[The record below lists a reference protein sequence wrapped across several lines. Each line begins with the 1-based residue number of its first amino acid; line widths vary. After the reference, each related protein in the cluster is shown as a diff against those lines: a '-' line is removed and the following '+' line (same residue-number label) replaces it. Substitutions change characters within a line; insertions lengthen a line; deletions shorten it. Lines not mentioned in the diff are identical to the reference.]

1 MAFPRRKWDNAE
13 DKAWCVMKR
22 FFFACALWIGSVTD
36 TPALTNKVL
45 IIGIDG
51 TMPSALAVARTPNL
65 DVLRSNGC
73 HSVRVV
79 SHPVT
84 HSAASWSSMFT
95 GVWGDKH
102 GVNDPGNSF
111 AGNQFSNYPSFFQR
125 IEAANSNLN
134 TLAFARW
141 APMLTA
147 VPEADVKLSFSSDA
161 AVTDETCRRLTNSN
175 PDVFWML
182 LLDVDSAGHASGW
195 GPTVS
200 NYVRAIEVADGRVG
214 QIIGALTNRVSYS
227 NENWLVIVQTDHGE
241 HDHPDPERSRI
252 VFSIYSGPSAARG
265 VVWPAPTIVD
275 VCAAVLTH
283 MGVPINPAWNLDARV
298 AGFPMPPMRYGTNLI
313 FNGDAESISGT
324 NNYTPDRG
332 IAWWF
337 DIASTTLGVYGASA
351 SFPGLASPG
360 PPNRG
365 ANFFLGGTTNGSI
378 LQRINLADIAAD
390 VDDPGVDY
398 TLEGWFGGAGAQ
410 EDWAS
415 LVVRFLNTSGAVIGS
430 NEVGQVTAAERGG
443 VTGLFL
449 SSTNGT
455 LPGGTRF
462 VEFTLT
468 NRVVTGMNDASAD
481 NLSFILTPKTPPP
494 FFITAHG
501 KVTNGWKVEFTSSS
515 GRLYVLE
522 RSEHLDVWAEIT
534 PPTPGSGQTAVLVD
548 TNAPVGQAFYR
559 VGSRQP

>member
-1 MAFPRRKWDNAE
+1 MKWLLLS
-13 DKAWCVMKR
+13 
-22 FFFACALWIGSVTD
+22 FALWTGFVANT
-36 TPALTNKVL
+36 TALTNKVL

-65 DVLRSNGC
+65 DVLKSNGC

-79 SHPVT
+79 SHPIT
-84 HSAASWSSMFT
+84 HSAAAWSSLFT

-141 APMLTA
+141 APMLAA
-147 VPEADVKLSFSSDA
+147 VPDADVKLSFGSDA

-182 LLDVDSAGHASGW
+182 LLDVDSAGHGSGW

-265 VVWPAPTIVD
+265 VIWPAPGIVD
-275 VCAAVLTH
+275 VCATVLMH
-283 MGVPINPAWNLDARV
+283 IGVPIDPAWNLDARV
-298 AGFPMPPMRYGTNLI
+298 AGFPLPPARYGTNLI

-324 NNYTPDRG
+324 NSYTPNRG

-337 DIASTTLGVYGASA
+337 DTASTTLGVYGANANFPSA
-351 SFPGLASPG
+351 ASPG
-360 PPNRG
+360 PTNRG
-365 ANFFLGGTTNGSI
+365 ANFFLGGPTNGAI
-378 LQRINLADIAAD
+378 VQRIDLSDIAAD
-390 VDDPGVDY
+390 VDGPGVDY
-398 TLEGWFGGAGAQ
+398 TLSGWFGGVGAQ

-415 LVVRFLNTSGAVIGS
+415 LTARFLNASGTVLAS
-430 NEVGQVTAAERGG
+430 NVVGHVTAAERGG

-449 SSTNGT
+449 RSTNAT
-455 LPGGTRF
+455 LPAGTRF

-468 NRVVTGMNDASAD
+468 NRVATGMNDASAD
-481 NLSFILTPKTPPP
+481 NLSFVLTPVTPPA

-501 KVTNGWKVEFTSSS
+501 KVTNGWQVEFIT
-515 GRLYVLE
+515 RTNQLYVLE
-522 RSEHLDVWAEIT
+522 RSGNLQAWTEVT
-534 PPTPGSGQTAVLVD
+534 PLTPDFGQPMVLVD
-548 TNAPVGQAFYR
+548 TNAPSGQAFYR
-559 VGSRQP
+559 VVCRQP